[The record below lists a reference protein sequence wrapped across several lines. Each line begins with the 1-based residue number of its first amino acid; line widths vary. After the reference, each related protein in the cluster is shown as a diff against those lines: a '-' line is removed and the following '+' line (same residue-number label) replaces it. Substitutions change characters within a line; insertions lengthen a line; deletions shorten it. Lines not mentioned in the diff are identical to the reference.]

1 MPETNSLKTYVNF
14 SKGIYLANPIF
25 GIILFGEIRICDGLI
40 LGPLDKM
47 FKILKVLSDKQE
59 MNSQVLG
66 CRDGHILYIKNNFTL

>member
-1 MPETNSLKTYVNF
+1 MAKNEY
-14 SKGIYLANPIF
+14 
-25 GIILFGEIRICDGLI
+25 CDGYKQHSINRRVKTTSLSGL
-40 LGPLDKM
+40 LGPSDKM